1 MDSSTEH
8 CVSTILALTSP
19 EDVCRLSR
27 VSCTFRSAAQCDEL
41 YLSLCQPQLID
52 SGRKSFKLEKSSGKI
67 SYVLSAREL
76 SVAWRDVPM
85 YWTWK
90 FVPESSSE
98 QQIGWRSKA
107 KCPQQCY
114 PSNTLYEAYLI
125 MKISHR
131 AYGLD
136 VMPAS
141 IELKSQAVF
150 KSTAILQQG
159 HQGSIKKQGPGIEG
173 EEKVP
178 MEREDGWMEVE
189 LGEFFNGGGDGDHH
203 EVVKVSFKEVKGY
216 QLEGGLVIEGIGVRP
231 KRIARRDHPSSGFL
245 LIVY

>member
-19 EDVCRLSR
+19 ED
-27 VSCTFRSAAQCDEL
+27 
-41 YLSLCQPQLID
+41 
-52 SGRKSFKLEKSSGKI
+52 SFKLEKSSGKI
-67 SYVLSAREL
+67 SYVISAREL
-76 SVAWRDVPM
+76 SVARRDVPM

-90 FVPESSSE
+90 FLPDSRFVTSLIIISHWLNTKYSKKNIVFHVDFGKWRSSE

-159 HQGSIKKQGPGIEG
+159 HQGSIKKQGSGIEG

-245 LIVY
+245 FIVY